1 MILTV
6 TLNPLLERRLYF
18 KKVELGKSF
27 RSIKEEFNAGG
38 KGININRQ
46 LNHLKI
52 KNSSF
57 TFLGGN
63 NGKLLR
69 SILTHEQ
76 IDYSAVS
83 TKCETRSADL
93 IIENENNRLTTFF
106 EINSSIAKIESD
118 EFKHKLDKMIQ
129 NSSIVIF
136 SGSSPCKETDDIF
149 PYGIELAN
157 KYDKISVL
165 DTYGDHLKNCIDAKP
180 TVIHNNVREIEDSLD
195 VSIKSEP
202 EKIKFLD
209 YLYSKGIKLSFITDG
224 ENPAYA
230 SKYDF
235 HYKIISPK
243 IETLDSTGSG
253 DAFVAGIVYGIDS
266 SLVFDDFIK
275 IASALGTANAEMWN
289 TCSVTEKQMNAIID
303 KVKVEPF
310 GKKMKL
316 IDDSPTV
323 H

>member
-18 KKVELGKSF
+18 EKVELGKSF
-27 RSIKEEFNAGG
+27 RSIKEEFRAGG
-38 KGININRQ
+38 KGINISRQ
-46 LNHLKI
+46 LNQLKI
-52 KNSSF
+52 KNSSY

-63 NGKLLR
+63 NGKHLR
-69 SILTHEQ
+69 SVLTHEQ

-83 TKCETRSADL
+83 TKSETRSADI

-106 EINSSIAKIESD
+106 GINSSIARIESD

-157 KYDKISVL
+157 NYDKISVL

-180 TVIHNNVREIEDSLD
+180 TIFHNTVSEIQDSLNI
-195 VSIKSEP
+195 SLKTEP

-224 ENPAYA
+224 ENPAYS

-235 HYKIISPK
+235 HYKIIPPI
-243 IETLDSTGSG
+243 IEPLDSTGSG
-253 DAFVAGIVYGIDS
+253 DAFVAGIVYGIEN

-275 IASALGTANAEMWN
+275 IATAFGTANAGMWN
-289 TCSVTEKQMNAIID
+289 TCSVTEEQMNAFID
-303 KVKVEPF
+303 KVKVEPV

-316 IDDSPTV
+316 IDDSPTA

>member
-18 KKVELGKSF
+18 EKVELGKSF
-27 RSIKEEFNAGG
+27 RSIKEEFKAGG

-46 LNHLKI
+46 LNQLKI

-63 NGKLLR
+63 NGKHLR
-69 SILTHEQ
+69 SILNNEQ

-83 TKCETRSADL
+83 TKSETRSADI
-93 IIENENNRLTTFF
+93 IIEIGNNRLTTFF
-106 EINSSIAKIESD
+106 GINSSIARIESD
-118 EFKHKLDKMIQ
+118 EFKNKLDKMIQ

-136 SGSSPCKETDDIF
+136 SGSSPCKETNDIF
-149 PYGIELAN
+149 PYGIDLAN
-157 KYDKISVL
+157 QYDKISVL
-165 DTYGDHLKNCIDAKP
+165 DTYGDHLKNCMEAKP
-180 TVIHNNVREIEDSLD
+180 TVIHNNVSEIETSLGI
-195 VSIKSEP
+195 SIKSEQ
-202 EKIKFLD
+202 ERIGFLD

-235 HYKIISPK
+235 HYKIIPPK

-253 DAFVAGIVYGIDS
+253 DAFVAGIVYGIDK

-275 IASALGTANAEMWN
+275 IATALGTSNAEMWN
-289 TCSVTEKQMNAIID
+289 TCSVTEEQMNSFTD
-303 KVKVEPF
+303 KVKVEPV

-316 IDDSPTV
+316 IDDSPTA